1 MKHQK
6 KDKRT
11 SNLSTVGE
19 ALNEMMRTYQL
30 KPRFDELQLVAK
42 WSELMGKTISSK
54 TGKVFVRNEILMV
67 EINSAP
73 LKHELTMSKSKVMER
88 IESEFGTSIIKD
100 IIFI

>member
-54 TGKVFVRNEILMV
+54 TDKVFVRNEILMV

-88 IESEFGTSIIKD
+88 IESEFGTGIIKD